1 MNPSISMAS
10 SPSVEQADDGPE
22 RESLGGIV
30 GMGLGL
36 MMILSVGITALF
48 PAARDTDATSLMVA
62 SFGVEGALPYGLE
75 PTRAVSFATG
85 EQLVLLRDPDRP
97 SEEGDAPRWLP
108 SKSGAGWQIRF
119 TQAKVKV
126 ETFDWS
132 TVPVD
137 TEGQPPIEAALAIF
151 PAKTGKKVLQGQFH
165 GLQFEDITR
174 LPMAGKAVP
183 VDAGHLPWGPF
194 EAPYIQLRHY
204 GRDASGPG
212 FWDTLRV
219 NLTVGSKARILYL
232 RWPRGQA
239 GSKDSA
245 VELLAALP
253 TDDPV

>member
-1 MNPSISMAS
+1 MNQSLPTTSD
-10 SPSVEQADDGPE
+10 PSVEQADDGPE
-22 RESLGGIV
+22 RESLGGIL

-36 MMILSVGITALF
+36 MMILGVGITALF
-48 PAARDTDATSLMVA
+48 PTARDTDANSLMVA
-62 SFGVEGALPYGLE
+62 SFGMEGALPYGLE

-85 EQLVLLRDPDRP
+85 EQLVLLRNPDRS
-97 SEEGDAPRWLP
+97 SEEGNAPRWLP
-108 SKSGAGWQIRF
+108 SKSGAGWQIQF

-126 ETFDWS
+126 ETFNWS
-132 TVPVD
+132 TIPVD
-137 TEGQPPIEAALAIF
+137 AEGQPPIEVALALF
-151 PAKTGKKVLQGQFH
+151 PAKTGKKVVQSQFH

-174 LPMAGKAVP
+174 LPMAGKTVP
-183 VDAGHLPWGPF
+183 VDAGHLSWGPF

-204 GRDASGPG
+204 GRDATGPG

-245 VELLAALP
+245 VEVLAALP
-253 TDDPV
+253 TNESV